1 MKLTEEIN
9 YEANR
14 PVYPAFPDDK
24 WEYDECRVS
33 AILYLQQPANHW
45 LQLGVAFVSPEEGT
59 KDCNLFCAFEAP
71 QQYRRAEWK
80 KTIGRHQDAFDETWS
95 GYAVGLRRALQSPEH
110 LDEEIRRLLD
120 DFLKCLE

>member
-1 MKLTEEIN
+1 MEVVPTFVEPL
-9 YEANR
+9 ANLR
-14 PVYPAFPDDK
+14 SFVV
-24 WEYDECRVS
+24 CRVIMNQIDGS
-33 AILYLQQPANHW
+33 W
-45 LQLGVAFVSPEEGT
+45 FVTRGQ
-59 KDCNLFCAFEAP
+59 AFEAP
-71 QQYRRAEWK
+71 QQYRRAEWQ